1 MCALGHC
8 MLRSV
13 PSNGWTETRWR
24 PETPDSGYLTGGTDK
39 LAFYSSL
46 LLPLF
51 TFPLLGV
58 VQAAPE
64 SLLCLKKLPLGCWEM
79 ALPRPHDDWFLPVL
93 SDLLL
98 AL

>member
-1 MCALGHC
+1 MAGPRPADVQK
-8 MLRSV
+8 LRTV
-13 PSNGWTETRWR
+13 GT
-24 PETPDSGYLTGGTDK
+24 YLTGGTDK

-46 LLPLF
+46 RLFPNRTFLLPLF
-51 TFPLLGV
+51 TLPLLGV

-79 ALPRPHDDWFLPVL
+79 ALPRPHDDRFLPVL
-93 SDLLL
+93 TDLLL